1 MQQWFGILKK
11 NQACIQRKTNKINFE
26 KEKEKKTI
34 INKIVNKNA
43 FN

>member
-11 NQACIQRKTNKINFE
+11 NQACIQRTNKLNFE